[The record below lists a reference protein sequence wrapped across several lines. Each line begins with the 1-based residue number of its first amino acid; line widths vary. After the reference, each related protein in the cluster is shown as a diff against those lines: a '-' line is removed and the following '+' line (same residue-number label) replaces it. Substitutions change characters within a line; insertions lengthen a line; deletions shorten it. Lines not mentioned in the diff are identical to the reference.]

1 MDLNLDIFYG
11 IMFIIFGI
19 CVGSFS
25 NVLIYRLPKQES
37 INFPASHCT
46 SCNTPLKFYHNIPL
60 FSWIFLRGKCAFCK
74 EKISFQ
80 YPLVELLGGLLMWI
94 AYYFEPNLIKA
105 GVLGLCFIV
114 LMALSAIDFKYKAV
128 PTSLLYVSL
137 ILAIIYSL
145 LFDFN
150 LEGLK
155 GAAIY
160 ALSFWLLR
168 FLVSK
173 FLKREAMGEADI
185 YIAAVIGA
193 ILGVKMPLLAIYL
206 AAVFTLPA
214 FLIAHKKGY
223 ELAFVPFLTLGLLV
237 TYTFG
242 TQIVTFLKAYGIL
255 I

>member
-1 MDLNLDIFYG
+1 MSFDLNVFYG
-11 IMFIIFGI
+11 IMFVIFGI

-25 NVLIYRLPKQES
+25 NVLIYRLPKNES

-60 FSWIFLRGKCAFCK
+60 FSWLFLGGKCAFCK

-80 YPLVELLGGLLMWI
+80 YPLIELLGGLLMWI

-128 PTSLLYVSL
+128 PSSLLYVSL
-137 ILAIIYSL
+137 VLAIIYSL
-145 LFDFN
+145 LFDFSI
-150 LEGLK
+150 K
-155 GAAIY
+155 GIKAAVIF
-160 ALSFWLLR
+160 AFAFWLLR
-168 FLVSK
+168 FVVSK

-193 ILGVKMPLLAIYL
+193 ILGVKLSLLAIYL

-214 FLIAHKKGY
+214 FMIAHKKGY
-223 ELAFVPFLTLGLLV
+223 ELPFVPFLTLGLLV
-237 TYTFG
+237 TFMFG
-242 TQIVTFLKAYGIL
+242 TQIIEFLKVNGIL
-255 I
+255 V